1 MNSLSRSFHAI
12 HASNKFLKI
21 WFILIVLTL
30 SQHSRADQS
39 SSPYDLKVRI
49 DRVGAGFSIE
59 ASYLTNISQC
69 EAYVFLT
76 DYEDVRMT
84 PGLIESKVKKREGNK
99 VTIERLIEERVL
111 LFPLRMYSILE
122 YTEQLNQGLNF
133 VQTKGD
139 SKAYSGSWRLKTGD
153 KGVQVRYQA
162 FLEPNSS
169 VPIGIIEYFM
179 KNNMQKNFE
188 NIAQAMD
195 KNRDSLNLACR

>member
-12 HASNKFLKI
+12 HASSKFLKI

-39 SSPYDLKVRI
+39 SSPYDLKVSI
-49 DRVGAGFSIE
+49 HRVGAGFSIE
-59 ASYLTNISQC
+59 ASYIASVSQC

-111 LFPLRMYSILE
+111 LFPLRMYSVLE

-179 KNNMQKNFE
+179 KNNMQKSFE

-195 KNRDSLNLACR
+195 KNRDVLNLACR

>member
-1 MNSLSRSFHAI
+1 MNSLFRG
-12 HASNKFLKI
+12 LKI
-21 WFILIVLTL
+21 IDSSSKVFKNLFIILVSIV
-30 SQHSRADQS
+30 SQQSRADQNS
-39 SSPYDLKVRI
+39 PPYDLNVI
-49 DRVGAGFSIE
+49 VDRVGAGFSIE
-59 ASYLTNISQC
+59 ASYIANVSQC

-76 DYEDVRMT
+76 DYEDIKMS

-111 LFPLRMYSILE
+111 LFPLRMHSVLE
-122 YTEQLNQGLNF
+122 YTEQPNQGLNF

-153 KGVQVRYQA
+153 NGVQVSYQA

-169 VPIGIIEYFM
+169 VPKGIIEYFM
-179 KNNMQKNFE
+179 KNNMQKSFE

-195 KNRDSLNLACR
+195 KNRDTLSLACR

>member
-1 MNSLSRSFHAI
+1 MHYRSTVFKI
-12 HASNKFLKI
+12 SFL
-21 WFILIVLTL
+21 LLTL
-30 SQHSRADQS
+30 LFNQYSRADQS
-39 SSPYDLKVRI
+39 SSPYDLKVSI

-59 ASYLTNISQC
+59 VSYIASVSQC

-76 DYEDVRMT
+76 DYEDVKMT

-111 LFPLRMYSILE
+111 LFPLRMHSVLE

-169 VPIGIIEYFM
+169 VPKGVIEYFM
-179 KNNMQKNFE
+179 KNNIQKSFE

-195 KNRDSLNLACR
+195 KNRDALNVACR

>member
-1 MNSLSRSFHAI
+1 MYYRSTVFKI
-12 HASNKFLKI
+12 SFFLLALL
-21 WFILIVLTL
+21 FN
-30 SQHSRADQS
+30 QHSRADQG
-39 SSPYDLKVRI
+39 SSPYDLKVSI

-59 ASYLTNISQC
+59 ASYIASVSQC

-111 LFPLRMYSILE
+111 LFPLRMHSVLE

-169 VPIGIIEYFM
+169 VPKGVIEYFM
-179 KNNMQKNFE
+179 KNNMQKSFE

-195 KNRDSLNLACR
+195 KNRDALNLACR

>member
-1 MNSLSRSFHAI
+1 MNSPLRGSRTIDSSSMVF
-12 HASNKFLKI
+12 KI
-21 WFILIVLTL
+21 FYILLALMVG
-30 SQHSRADQS
+30 QYSRADQS
-39 SSPYDLKVRI
+39 SSPYDLKVSI

-59 ASYLTNISQC
+59 ASYIATVSQC

-111 LFPLRMYSILE
+111 LFPLRMHSVLE
-122 YTEQLNQGLNF
+122 YTEQLNQSLNF

-139 SKAYSGSWRLKTGD
+139 SKAYSGSWRLQLSD
-153 KGVQVRYQA
+153 NGVQVRYKA
-162 FLEPNSS
+162 YLEPNSS
-169 VPIGIIEYFM
+169 VPKGIIEYFM
-179 KNNMQKNFE
+179 KNNMQKSFE

-195 KNRDSLNLACR
+195 KNRDTLSLACR